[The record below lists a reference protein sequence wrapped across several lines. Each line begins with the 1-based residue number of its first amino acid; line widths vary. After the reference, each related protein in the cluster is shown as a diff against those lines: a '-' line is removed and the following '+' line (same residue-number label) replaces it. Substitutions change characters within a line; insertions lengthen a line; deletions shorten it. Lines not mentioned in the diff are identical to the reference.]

1 MKLQFTYFQNLHRQI
16 FFTLLISFLSLII
29 IVRTSEASYH
39 QAGGIQSTDRNSIG
53 SGATHTRTGTGDQQR
68 DVYTNKDGSTA
79 TRSVDS
85 GGSDNSGSNSN
96 NGSPT
101 PAPCASYPNLVVTD
115 ILFVVPG
122 SVFSQTINHE
132 PKNFST
138 IVGEDLASSVF
149 KKLFFGKVVYAGGG
163 KTSTVGSTPRPSG
176 PVAINQDQL
185 VVGGQYEPVVE
196 VTNTSCMSTAAEKAT
211 SAVSETKSTRSL
223 INKYGGQVWS
233 AFISIAEAGGGKAP
247 VSTYAPPPSVLPNSF
262 NIDQL
267 PFGQNGTFPVRLQVD
282 FGNDTSFELTEFV
295 NNQGPLV
302 GGKKIYVRFPVITVN
317 DGGTHGISA
326 TADVTEVEAAG
337 KSCTGTQ
344 GCILEG
350 TQTANTLKETFK
362 AILPVVQIGSFIYAG
377 PQSFIT
383 STNKW
388 LTYSYA
394 TIDKRLTD
402 RDLASDPLWN
412 QTSGF
417 AGKYVNVGLYWTG
430 TLVKLNTC
438 TGTTVKNDG
447 TTLSDFTGQID
458 IPVLQPT
465 GNYEYFGGTT
475 ITGFTGSG
483 HNLDM
488 QIIEPTISTS
498 HLYTISCQTTTGGT
512 VSDSILISN
521 GLGNIC
527 ANGSVFNGVS
537 CVPDNINVTLTG
549 MDCVIPEGGAE
560 CTAKFNW
567 EIKGAVLP
575 KVLNLTTGSVYTT
588 NGNKVIDATRN
599 ISYGSNTIQA
609 LDGLNILKQI
619 VVKASC
625 PAAAPWNSVKK
636 VCFKT
641 LITPPTPATPGTIKV
656 TAQSAVVRKLDSSN
670 ISWQISNPI
679 PAGYTCTLN
688 GPGLANIPINT
699 QTGSEKTQPIDSKSV
714 FTVTCDN
721 GITPASGSAA
731 VEVIPQVQEV

>member
-1 MKLQFTYFQNLHRQI
+1 MQYLTYQSKSLSVTKISIGISI
-16 FFTLLISFLSLII
+16 FILSLSC
-29 IVRTSEASYH
+29 VTNVEATYHNGESKQDKTSIEK
-39 QAGGIQSTDRNSIG
+39 
-53 SGATHTRTGTGDQQR
+53 GATYNGKDNSGHESWSNPDGT
-68 DVYTNKDGSTA
+68 TA
-79 TRSVDS
+79 RRSIDS
-85 GGSDNSGSNSN
+85 GSDNDSNSN
-96 NGSPT
+96 GTPT
-101 PAPCASYPNLVVTD
+101 STPPPCTSYPNLVVTD

-122 SVFSQTINHE
+122 SVFSQGSNTEAKTFFAVI
-132 PKNFST
+132 
-138 IVGEDLASSVF
+138 GEDIMSTVL
-149 KKLFFGKVVYAGGG
+149 KKLFFGNVVYAGGG
-163 KTSTVGSTPRPSG
+163 KTSTVGIAPKPSG

-196 VTNTSCMSTAAEKAT
+196 VTNTSCMSTAAEKAI
-211 SAVSETKSTRSL
+211 SAAPGTKSTGSF
-223 INKYGGQVWS
+223 INKLGGQVWS

-247 VSTYAPPPSVLPNSF
+247 VSTYAPPPSALPNSF

-282 FGNDTSFELTEFV
+282 FGNDASFELTEFV

-402 RDLASDPLWN
+402 RDLASDPFWN

-458 IPVLQPT
+458 ISVLQPT

-527 ANGSVFNGVS
+527 ANGSVFNGVN
-537 CVPDNINVTLTG
+537 CVPDNTNVTLTG

-560 CTAKFNW
+560 CIAKFNW
-567 EIKGAVLP
+567 EIKGAVSP
-575 KVLNLTTGSVYTT
+575 KVLNLTTGSVYIT

-625 PAAAPWNSVKK
+625 PATAPWNSVKK
-636 VCFKT
+636 VCLKT
-641 LITPPTPATPGTIKV
+641 LVTPPTPATPGTISV
-656 TAQSAVVRKLDSSN
+656 TVESAVVRKLDTTTVN
-670 ISWQISNPI
+670 WQISNPI
-679 PAGYTCTLN
+679 PTGYTCTLN
-688 GPGLANIPINT
+688 GPGLANIPIKT
-699 QTGSEKTQPIDSKSV
+699 QTGSEKTQPLDSKSV

-721 GITPASGSAA
+721 GVAPVTGKAT
-731 VEVIPQVQEV
+731 VEIIPQVQEV